1 MFVGE
6 RKKVEVGKRIEID
19 GEVMKAEAIEDEGEG
34 LSLQMKI
41 KVRKGEGVLRSPVP
55 DLMTS

>member
-6 RKKVEVGKRIEID
+6 RKVEVGKRIEID